1 MVQQPSAKA
10 RIGFPMQLREDGSR
24 APEWAPRV
32 IALYLPQFHP
42 VPENDVFWGEGSTE
56 WSTVVRGK
64 PLFPGHYQPRIPA
77 DLGFYDLRLP
87 EVRQAQADL
96 ARSYGIHGFC
106 YYHYWFK
113 GRRVLDRPFQE
124 VLESGHPDFPFSL
137 CWANHSWRWRS
148 TIYGRARLI
157 TQDYSDGDD
166 HAHIQWLLNVFE
178 DERYIKVEGRPLFLI
193 YRPDSMPHPKSTF
206 ATWKEEAQ
214 KAGVAEP
221 YICKVD
227 SFGNFED
234 PADYGCDAAVEFWPH
249 QAQKITPPAERAQG
263 DDIPRHVYEYWDNTA
278 RVGPEGLILR
288 GSTPQLYGQWL
299 EGALRKVSDNP
310 PAEQL
315 VFVNAWNEWSE
326 GTYLEPDFRYG
337 RAHLEATKRA
347 LRETGANLQAK
358 EHQHEDAAIPGPS
371 SVNTL
376 YAALLEKYKRLQL
389 EHTELLAA
397 EENSPLLRGTEK
409 RMREVVR
416 RHQQLQQK
424 YRDMRRTST
433 QTHRDLDQLTN
444 WMQEIDKGLT
454 ALLSSRRWKLIS
466 VFVKGARRVRLKPNE
481 ETVEATLL
489 STFSEFR
496 SWLQQSS
503 RRERN

>member
-1 MVQQPSAKA
+1 
-10 RIGFPMQLREDGSR
+10 
-24 APEWAPRV
+24 
-32 IALYLPQFHP
+32 
-42 VPENDVFWGEGSTE
+42 
-56 WSTVVRGK
+56 
-64 PLFPGHYQPRIPA
+64 
-77 DLGFYDLRLP
+77 
-87 EVRQAQADL
+87 
-96 ARSYGIHGFC
+96 
-106 YYHYWFK
+106 
-113 GRRVLDRPFQE
+113 
-124 VLESGHPDFPFSL
+124 
-137 CWANHSWRWRS
+137 
-148 TIYGRARLI
+148 
-157 TQDYSDGDD
+157 
-166 HAHIQWLLNVFE
+166 
-178 DERYIKVEGRPLFLI
+178 
-193 YRPDSMPHPKSTF
+193 MPHPKSTF

-358 EHQHEDAAIPGPS
+358 EHKHEDAGIPGPS